1 MATPVT
7 KKEEEGPVGEEKAQE
22 SKAESGLVN
31 GATSPNAS
39 KTDKSTPDST
49 KPVGTQTQA
58 QPDSVPPAQ
67 VAGPTPTPEPN
78 NNTPA
83 PAQPKVITLLKDP
96 GVEYWRQR
104 SPLADKIV
112 ITDVTVNL
120 QTVTFR
126 ECKVET
132 GFFKTRSDLENGVS
146 DVNSK

>member
-1 MATPVT
+1 MGDRVYAAERIM
-7 KKEEEGPVGEEKAQE
+7 KKRVRRGIVEYFVKWKGWSQN
-22 SKAESGLVN
+22 LV
-31 GATSPNAS
+31 SL
-39 KTDKSTPDST
+39 TDKSTPDST

-58 QPDSVPPAQ
+58 QPDSAPPAQ